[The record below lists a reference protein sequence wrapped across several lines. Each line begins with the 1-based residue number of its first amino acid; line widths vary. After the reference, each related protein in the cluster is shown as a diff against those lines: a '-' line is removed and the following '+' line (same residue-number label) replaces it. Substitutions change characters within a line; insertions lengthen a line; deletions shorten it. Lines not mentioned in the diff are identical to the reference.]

1 MLMGQK
7 LCKELALVVATWP
20 AALHG
25 LARIRPQMTPGRF
38 CKFLSLR
45 EKNLQNS
52 QVLVML

>member
-1 MLMGQK
+1 MLMGRR

-25 LARIRPQMTPGRF
+25 LAGIRPQMASRRV

-52 QVLVML
+52 QVFVML

>member
-1 MLMGQK
+1 MLMGRK

-52 QVLVML
+52 QVFAIM